1 MTLRRNIRHSFFSA
15 SAAAAALAIAGVGP
29 AQAADGASGT
39 VTLGK
44 HEVRIA
50 HVVMVR
56 GPDEMDESRSIL
68 RLYFSPDDLGAKIKA
83 CKTLSC
89 ADQTLGDGASV
100 DYADSPHLGYWVR
113 LNGGFAQ
120 NSGGTGPDAF
130 ALGTSAPDHL
140 AGELHVDATS
150 MGGPRIDARFDAAL
164 AATFDRLR

>member
-1 MTLRRNIRHSFFSA
+1 MRRKTGRSFFSM
-15 SAAAAALAIAGVGP
+15 SGVAAALALAGGAPV
-29 AQAADGASGT
+29 QAADGASGT

-89 ADQTLGDGASV
+89 ANEALGDGASV
-100 DYADSPHLGYWVR
+100 DYADTPHPGYWVR
-113 LNGGFAQ
+113 LNGGLVQ
-120 NSGGTGPDAF
+120 NSGGARPDAF
-130 ALGTSAPDHL
+130 ALGTNAPDHL

-150 MGGPRIDARFDAAL
+150 MGGPRIDAKFDASL
-164 AATFDRLR
+164 ATTFDRVR